1 MKKLHGYKNEK
12 ELTLE
17 EKEKIIKYYYDNPNV
32 KVKEIGQHF
41 KLTKRAMGK
50 LFKEF
55 NISSRRK
62 NRYTLNEH
70 FFDSIDNELK
80 AYLLGYLFADGFVGD
95 EEYNN
100 IVFSQKKDDMEAVE
114 LFKESIEYTGEL
126 RIFEPG
132 KASFKNSQDHVVV
145 NFSSEHM
152 ANKLRNYG
160 LLKKESYKSL
170 PKIDNNLLRHFV
182 RGFFDGD
189 GSITLIKSHYKDK
202 VYYSGALDIIVNKNL
217 VDFFLN
223 LFSDIHFT
231 IDQSKTDYMVY
242 LKCHSKKGVKFF
254 YDYFYKDSKYF
265 LSRKKRKFDEIIGR
279 INGEIQ

>member
-1 MKKLHGYKNEK
+1 MKKLPGYRNEK

-17 EKEKIIKYYYDNPNV
+17 EKEKIIKYYYDNPDI
-32 KVKEIGQHF
+32 KVKEIGQIF

-50 LFKEF
+50 IFKEF
-55 NISSRRK
+55 NISSCRK

-70 FFDSIDNELK
+70 FFDFIDNELK

-95 EEYNN
+95 EKYNN

-114 LFKESIEYTGEL
+114 LFKKSIEYTGDL
-126 RIFEPG
+126 RIFQPTEG
-132 KASFKNSQDHVVV
+132 SFENSQEHAVV
-145 NFSSEHM
+145 NFSSVHM

-160 LLKKESYKSL
+160 LSKKEGYRSFPEL
-170 PKIDNNLLRHFV
+170 DPVLMRHFI

-189 GSITLIKSHYKDK
+189 GSITLTKAYYKDK
-202 VYYSGALDIIVNKNL
+202 IYYGGALDIIVNKNL

-223 LFSDIHFT
+223 LFSDVHFT
-231 IDQSKTDYMVY
+231 IDQSKTEYMVY
-242 LKCHSKKGVKFF
+242 LKSHSKKATKFF
-254 YDYFYKDSKYF
+254 YEYFYKNSKYF

>member
-1 MKKLHGYKNEK
+1 MKKLPGYKNEK

-189 GSITLIKSHYKDK
+189 GSITLTKSHYKDK

>member
-189 GSITLIKSHYKDK
+189 GSITLTKSHYKDK

>member
-1 MKKLHGYKNEK
+1 MKKLPGYKNEK

-132 KASFKNSQDHVVV
+132 KASFKNSQDHAVV
-145 NFSSEHM
+145 NFSSEYM

-160 LLKKESYKSL
+160 LSKKESYKSL
-170 PKIDNNLLRHFV
+170 PKIDNNLLRHFI

-189 GSITLIKSHYKDK
+189 GSITLTKSHYKDK

>member
-1 MKKLHGYKNEK
+1 MKKLPGYKNEK

-17 EKEKIIKYYYDNPNV
+17 EKEKIIKYYYDNPNL
-32 KVKEIGQHF
+32 KVKEIAQLF

-50 LFKEF
+50 IFKEF

-62 NRYTLNEH
+62 NRYTLNET
-70 FFDSIDNELK
+70 FFDNIDSEIK

-95 EEYNN
+95 EKYNN

-114 LFKESIEYTGEL
+114 LFKKSIEYTGDL
-126 RIFEPG
+126 RMFQPTKGSFE
-132 KASFKNSQDHVVV
+132 NSQEHAVV

-152 ANKLRNYG
+152 ANKLRDYG
-160 LLKKESYKSL
+160 VSKKECYKNFPQL
-170 PKIDNNLLRHFV
+170 DATLIRHFI

-189 GSITLIKSHYKDK
+189 GSITLTRAHYKDK
-202 VYYSGALDIIVNKNL
+202 VYYGGALSIIVNENL
-217 VDFFLN
+217 IDFFLK
-223 LFSDIHFT
+223 LFDGIHFT
-231 IDQSKTDYMVY
+231 VDQSRTEYMVY
-242 LKCHSKKGVKFF
+242 IKCHSKKATKFF
-254 YDYFYKDSKYF
+254 YEYFYKDSKYF